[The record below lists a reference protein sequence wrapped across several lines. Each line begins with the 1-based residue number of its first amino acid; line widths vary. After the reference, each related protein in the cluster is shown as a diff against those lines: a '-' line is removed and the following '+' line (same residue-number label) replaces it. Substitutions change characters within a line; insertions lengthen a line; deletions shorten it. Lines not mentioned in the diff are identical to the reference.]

1 MLKEI
6 SLVWSML
13 HALVIFIL
21 LFEPRYSKKKSGFL
35 VGLTM
40 TPLII
45 ANLFIAASLSAE
57 QMGMALLVTLSLPSL
72 VVFWILAKNRDGRF
86 FFTFCLVDTIVLEI
100 IYITQ
105 ILNHYISPESDLFMF
120 LVRLLAFPLLEWLI
134 FKKVRTEFL
143 EVQRHTK
150 EGWGI
155 FAIIGALFYFLMSLV
170 INYPT
175 SVLTRE
181 EYLPAAALLLVLI
194 PIIYVHIILT
204 LRRQQT
210 LHEIREQDHILRLQV
225 DNLTARMEEFSSAD
239 EKFRMERHDF
249 RHKLNTLASLIQ
261 AGRHSECLPLLEEY
275 GEALGKTGLTR
286 YSSHAVLDAVLS
298 NYIQKAQHKGIAVN
312 LGLAFPE
319 VLPTNEA
326 ELATAMANA
335 LENAIHAC
343 EKVEP
348 EKRYI
353 DIKVLCRPG
362 FIIQIANSYTGDVE
376 FDQNEI
382 PISREQDHGFG
393 TRSIAAF
400 CQKNGGFYQFQADGE
415 RFTLYMNF

>member
-13 HALVIFIL
+13 HTLVIFIL
-21 LFEPRYSKKKSGFL
+21 LFESRYSKKKTRFIT
-35 VGLTM
+35 GLTM
-40 TPLII
+40 IPLSII
-45 ANLFIAASLSAE
+45 NLIIAASLSAE

-72 VVFWILAKNRDGRF
+72 VVFWFLAKHRDGRF

-120 LVRLLAFPLLEWLI
+120 LARLLAFPLLEWLI
-134 FKKVRTEFL
+134 YKKVRTDFL
-143 EVQRHTK
+143 AVQRHTK

-155 FAIIGALFYFLMSLV
+155 FAIIGALFYILMSLV

-175 SVLTRE
+175 SILTRK
-181 EYLPAAALLLVLI
+181 EYLPAAALLFLLI
-194 PIIYVHIILT
+194 PVIYIHIILT
-204 LRRQQT
+204 LRRQHT
-210 LHEIREQDHILRLQV
+210 LHEMQEQDHILRLQV
-225 DNLTARMEEFSSAD
+225 DNLTARTEELSGAD
-239 EKFRMERHDF
+239 EKFRVERHDF

-275 GEALGKTGLTR
+275 GEALSKTVLTR
-286 YSSHAVLDAVLS
+286 YSNHAVLDAVLS
-298 NYIQKAQHKGIAVN
+298 TYIQKAESKGIEVR

-319 VLPTNEA
+319 TLPTREA
-326 ELATAMANA
+326 ELGTAMANA

-362 FIIQIANSYTGDVE
+362 FIIQIANSYTGDIE

-382 PISREQDHGFG
+382 PVSREQDHGFG
-393 TRSIAAF
+393 ARSIAAF

>member
-6 SLVWSML
+6 SLIWSML
-13 HALVIFIL
+13 HTLVIFIL
-21 LFEPRYSKKKSGFL
+21 LFESRYSKTKTRFL
-35 VGLTM
+35 TGLTM

-45 ANLFIAASLSAE
+45 ANLFIAVSIPAE

-72 VVFWILAKNRDGRF
+72 IVFWFLAKHRDGRF

-105 ILNHYISPESDLFMF
+105 ILNHYITPESNLFMF
-120 LVRLLAFPLLEWLI
+120 LARLLAFPLLEWLI
-134 FKKVRTEFL
+134 YKKVRSVYL
-143 EVQRHTK
+143 DVQRHTK

-155 FAIIGALFYFLMSLV
+155 FAVIGALFYVLMSLV

-175 SVLTRE
+175 SILTRE
-181 EYLPAAALLLVLI
+181 AYLPAAALLFALI
-194 PIIYVHIILT
+194 PIIYIHIILT

-225 DNLTARMEEFSSAD
+225 DNLTARMEEYSAAD

-275 GEALGKTGLTR
+275 GEALSNTGLTC
-286 YSSHAVLDAVLS
+286 YSNHAVLDAALAA
-298 NYIQKAQHKGIAVN
+298 YIQKAQSKGIPVN

-319 VLPTNEA
+319 VLPMNEA

-362 FIIQIANSYTGDVE
+362 FIIQVANSYTGDIE

-393 TRSIAAF
+393 ARSIAAF